1 MYWQIHIYSYN
12 EYNNFIMCGGIMVTK
27 TQQSHNG
34 MFIISAMIAALLII
48 IYQSLSQYSTE
59 QVQAHN
65 AADNNLQWQMSQ
77 LRENIV
83 WSLRNTLS
91 SWNKDIH
98 EDNSLL
104 VVAHT
109 IPISENV
116 VSHQVSVKENCI
128 PIKVTDIT
136 SHIYHE
142 ALERAVQHCFIS
154 WYGNQR
160 IYPDNHLTHNA
171 MLVIAQAV
179 GFDVDMSQWSD
190 DIVSRSELIRFIE
203 MLQSNKQ
210 ISMVPVVHF
219 SPIVTR
225 AEYIN
230 FFRDSRDHEEAV
242 STIISTGSEQ
252 NVYSGILNENT
263 TLTIKDIKTIINAN
277 SSHPL
282 VIYDYDN
289 DIIATKDM
297 ISSLLKETQ
306 SRTNTAS
313 PSSPESIWINKE
325 IVKQWLSRLIQKI

>member
-34 MFIISAMIAALLII
+34 MFIISAMVAALLII

-116 VSHQVSVKENCI
+116 SSHQISAKENCI

-136 SHIYHE
+136 SHIYHK

-154 WYGNQR
+154 WYGNQKV
-160 IYPDNHLTHNA
+160 YPDNHLTHNA

-190 DIVSRSELIRFIE
+190 DIV
-203 MLQSNKQ
+203 
-210 ISMVPVVHF
+210 
-219 SPIVTR
+219 TR

-230 FFRDSRDHEEAV
+230 FLRDSRDHEEAV

-263 TLTIKDIKTIINAN
+263 TLTIKDIKTIINSN
-277 SSHPL
+277 TSHPL